1 MITKITL
8 KNFKCFKDEVEFDFG
23 GKNLVTISGNNSTGK
38 TSFMES
44 ILFLLRKLTK
54 DEDTKLEYY
63 LHKGENS
70 DLTVASSKYEFDIN
84 GRKMEYGIDFTNEKI
99 IWEYLYIDDGKM
111 LERGEEKAILY
122 LNKPIVFEVEDSQML
137 FLKKLYLNTRFE
149 GNDLLKKWF
158 DSIKRFLWMDIFS
171 GEIYMC
177 NGKRLMKDVDIK
189 TLDLENGIP
198 LEMDSRSNHTYARIM
213 PFIENM
219 VQKDSIML
227 IDDLNRMF
235 DEKNQEKILKYVL
248 ENNKGT
254 QFFVTC
260 KSDVFQINED
270 VVKDEE
276 LIIKVM

>member
-1 MITKITL
+1 
-8 KNFKCFKDEVEFDFG
+8 
-23 GKNLVTISGNNSTGK
+23 
-38 TSFMES
+38 
-44 ILFLLRKLTK
+44 
-54 DEDTKLEYY
+54 
-63 LHKGENS
+63 
-70 DLTVASSKYEFDIN
+70 
-84 GRKMEYGIDFTNEKI
+84 
-99 IWEYLYIDDGKM
+99 
-111 LERGEEKAILY
+111 
-122 LNKPIVFEVEDSQML
+122 VEDSQML